1 VRETCSLRLYVRYE
15 KTDGYRPAYLYRK
28 TGKDAWV
35 LHTIHRKENSCP
47 TQTQIVIMAE
57 ETKNQ
62 YYVRQ

>member
-1 VRETCSLRLYVRYE
+1 MKRPMD
-15 KTDGYRPAYLYRK
+15 TDQRIF